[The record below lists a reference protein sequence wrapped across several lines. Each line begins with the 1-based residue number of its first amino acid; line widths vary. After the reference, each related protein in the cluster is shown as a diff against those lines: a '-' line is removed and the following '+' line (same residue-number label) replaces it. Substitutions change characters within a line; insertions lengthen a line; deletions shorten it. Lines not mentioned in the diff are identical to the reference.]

1 MTELI
6 CIGCPRGCHLH
17 VDEENDYKVT
27 GNSCNIGA
35 EYGRYELINPTRT
48 LTTTIR
54 LSGGNHHSL
63 PVRSAHPI
71 PKKLLF
77 EAMEV
82 LNHREVKAP
91 VKCGDVVYADIL
103 NTGIDIVATRDLD

>member
-1 MTELI
+1 MKELI

-17 VDEENDYKVT
+17 VDEENDYSVT

-35 EYGRYELINPTRT
+35 EYGRNELLNPTRT
-48 LTTTIR
+48 LTTTVR
-54 LSGGNHHSL
+54 LTNSTHHSL
-63 PVRSAHPI
+63 PVRSARPI
-71 PKKLLF
+71 PKKDLF

-82 LNHREVKAP
+82 LNGIEVKAP
-91 VKCGDVVYADIL
+91 AKCGDVVYADIL